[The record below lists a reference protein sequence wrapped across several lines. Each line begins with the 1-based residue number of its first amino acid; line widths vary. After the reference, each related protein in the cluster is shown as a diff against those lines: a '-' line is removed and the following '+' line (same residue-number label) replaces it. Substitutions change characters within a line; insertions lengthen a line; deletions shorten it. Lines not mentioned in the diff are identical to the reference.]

1 VDGRCNHSCPFYL
14 NTGMLKDPD
23 QIDDLNAN
31 WTIVAPEVI
40 GLPDTSNADII
51 VDKIRTFYFGNTSIG
66 NDTERNLTNLV
77 SDRFMVYCSK
87 AEASLHSQYSPV
99 YMYYISKRPRKSY
112 MDSSLVGFPP
122 GDYGWYL
129 VVHTAKFA
137 CSSRQD
143 EFEIMQFFCF
153 RSGSCG

>member
-1 VDGRCNHSCPFYL
+1 
-14 NTGMLKDPD
+14 MLKDTD

-31 WTIVAPEVI
+31 WTMVAPEVI

-51 VDKIRTFYFGNTSIG
+51 VDKIRTFYFGNASIG
-66 NDTERNLTNLV
+66 NETERNLTNLV

-122 GDYGWYL
+122 GDYGTHYKRQRFAIKFVRNHAIL
-129 VVHTAKFA
+129 VF
-137 CSSRQD
+137 
-143 EFEIMQFFCF
+143 
-153 RSGSCG
+153 